1 MGMIFVDTSALFA
14 LVNSSDEDNQIAWH
28 TWKECIGGGD
38 EFITS
43 NYTIVES
50 IALIQSRLGIPVV
63 RRLLEN
69 LVPFIQ
75 VAWLDE
81 EQHAAAIDD
90 LLATN
95 RRTLSL
101 VDCASFETMRRL
113 DIETVFT
120 FDEHFR
126 EQGLQVIP

>member
-1 MGMIFVDTSALFA
+1 MGTIFVDTSALFA

-43 NYTIVES
+43 NYMIVES
-50 IALIQSRLGIPVV
+50 IALIQSRLGIPVM

-95 RRTLSL
+95 LRNLSL
-101 VDCASFETMRRL
+101 VDCASFNTMRRL
-113 DIETVFT
+113 DIKTVFT

-126 EQGLQVIP
+126 EQGFNVIP

>member
-126 EQGLQVIP
+126 EQGFQVIP